1 MNTEIQAKVDKL
13 RKEVRSLRNA
23 VKKLR
28 ETGLNE
34 EVLLYAI
41 KKAEG
46 SNMKTDDIK
55 RIVFAIEDVENYL
68 FPKEDE
74 NGK

>member
-1 MNTEIQAKVDKL
+1 MDTEFQKKVDKL
-13 RKEVRSLRNA
+13 RKEVKSLRNA
-23 VKKLR
+23 VKRLR

-46 SNMKTDDIK
+46 SNMATDKI
-55 RIVFAIEDVENYL
+55 RRVVYALEDVETFL
-68 FPKEDE
+68 FPEE
-74 NGK
+74 E